1 MFDLDFS
8 NVTHDEPPNVEG
20 VYKVRVTGVD
30 SYTTKAG
37 NARITFT
44 TVITEGP
51 FENYTIK
58 DGINLPTKQQDNK
71 KWWVRMLRA
80 FGRSREE
87 INQMFSVKAETLKEA
102 QHIIHDAMVDLES
115 YCHYRPAV
123 GDEVYPHRSW
133 LSEARAKATAG
144 SLANSAPEGG
154 DPLDQF
160 LNA

>member
-8 NVTHDEPPNVEG
+8 NVSHDEPPNTEG

-58 DGINLPTKQQDNK
+58 DGINLPTKKQDNK

-80 FGRSREE
+80 FGMSRED
-87 INQMFSVKAETLKEA
+87 INQIFSTKAETLKEA
-102 QHIIHDAMVDLES
+102 ESVIADAMVDLES
-115 YCHYRPAV
+115 YCHYRPAA

-133 LSEARAKATAG
+133 LSEARAKAAAA
-144 SLANSAPEGG
+144 SMSNSTPENG